1 MGRKSKLTDAQWA
14 EIGRRLL
21 EGESVVALAREFAV
35 GESSIRSHFER
46 KGESSPKVREVADML
61 FKAENALSTLPA
73 DAQVSAIN
81 LATKLRTISEN
92 LACAAENSSATALR
106 LSALANSEVQKVD
119 DAEPIAKTK
128 KHVEG
133 AIALTKAANDAA
145 HISLNLVSANRDT
158 VKRITETPAAGGS
171 GELTQERLR
180 EGARRIAFI
189 LHREAAHAAEETA

>member
-61 FKAENALSTLPA
+61 FQAESALSTLPP

-81 LATKLRTISEN
+81 LATKLRSISEN

-119 DAEPIAKTK
+119 DAEPVTKTR
-128 KHVEG
+128 KHVES
-133 AIALTKAANDAA
+133 AIVLTKAANDAA
-145 HISLNLVSANRDT
+145 HISLNLVSANRDAI
-158 VKRITETPAAGGS
+158 KRIHETPTAPGS

-189 LHREAAHAAEETA
+189 LHREAAQETT